1 MELKDENSKEVYLYK
16 FNSKGEFKEI
26 KGYIK
31 NFTKMNNSCKS
42 LTFREINEEGKVK
55 TRITVSGTEGEVYSN
70 SVWYSK
76 PNKLEALEVIKL
88 YKMELINKHRSIVDK
103 LRRDVYKIN
112 KELKN
117 KG

>member
-1 MELKDENSKEVYLYK
+1 MELKDKNSKEVYLYK

-55 TRITVSGTEGEVYSN
+55 TRITVSGVEGDVYSN
-70 SVWYSK
+70 SVWFNE
-76 PNKLEALEVIKL
+76 PNELEALEVIKK
-88 YKMELINKHRSIVDK
+88 YKMKLIRKHKAIIDK
-103 LRRDVYKIN
+103 LRRDIYRIN
-112 KELKN
+112 RELKN